1 MDPARIVDALRGT
14 MDPQLRQAAETE
26 LNQIHKIISF
36 APTLLQIVMTEQL
49 DKCVRQAGV
58 IYLKNMITHF
68 WPDREAPRGEIMPFN
83 IHENDRQKIRD
94 QIMEAIIEAPE
105 LIRVQLTT
113 CVGRIIKHDYP
124 GRWTAVVD
132 KISYFL
138 QKQSS
143 AYWLGALLCLHQ
155 LVKAYEYK
163 KATERAPIVEPMRLL
178 LPALQQ
184 LLTQLL
190 PDASQYSVH
199 LQKIILKIFYAL
211 VKFTLP
217 LDLLTQQNL
226 TPWMEIFRTIANR
239 DVPQETLQ
247 VEEEDR
253 PSLVWWKCKKWA
265 LHILARLFDRYGS
278 PGNVTKEYNEF
289 ADFFLK
295 TYAIGIQQVLLKLVE
310 QHRQKQFVTPRVLQ
324 QSLNFLNTGVGHSIT
339 WKNLKPHV
347 QTLVQDVIFP
357 LMCYSDEDEI
367 LWQEDSYEYIRM
379 KFDVFEDYGSPAT
392 AAQTLL
398 YSSTK
403 KRKEVLQRTMEFC
416 YKVLTSPSTNPRQT
430 DGALHMIGQLANLL
444 LKRNLYK
451 DQMEGLLQ
459 RHVFPLFSSELGY
472 LRARACWT
480 MHYFCKVRFRNSA
493 NLHMVLHNIQHCLVK
508 EQEMPVKVEAAIALQ
523 ALICCHDEAK
533 ESMRPHVRQVLQ
545 EMLHIVRETENE
557 DLTNV
562 VQKMICK
569 YGEDVTPIAVEM
581 TQDLAMTFTKVT
593 QSGEDD
599 ENCDEKALTA
609 MGILSTID
617 TILSVV
623 EDHKEITQ
631 QLEGICLQVICT
643 VLQQHAVEFYEEIL
657 SLAYSLTC
665 QVVSSHMWQLL
676 PVIYDVFQQNGFE
689 NFADLMPLL
698 HNYVTVDTDTLL
710 SNPRNLEIIYSMCKK
725 VLTSEVEEDV
735 ECFAAKMLEVIILQ
749 CRGRGIDQVIP
760 LFVETALERLTREV
774 SSSELRTMCLQV
786 VIAALYY
793 NPPLVIGT
801 LEGVRPPSSTESIT
815 GHFVSC
821 WIDDTDCF
829 LGIHDRKLC
838 VLGLCVLME
847 MQQRPEPVTRAACQL
862 VPALLLLLQGLRRA
876 YASRSEGE
884 EESDDEE
891 EDDDEVDIANEE
903 LASDEDEINETD
915 RQYLEML
922 AREAGEDNEE
932 DYDDAD
938 YEEDESPLEE
948 YTTPIDSEDSGIDE
962 YQMFKAVLQGEAARR
977 RYRDREHHV
986 FEKIETRISSTDH
999 ECWKKE
1005 ILHGIVL
1012 LQATSLWSNVTK
1024 CKSFSHLQISEWLL
1038 QSPNGFRNK
1047 GDISFKPMLCQHHL
1061 TSQQNI
1067 QGTTEMPCLFKIH
1080 HNYL

>member
-1 MDPARIVDALRGT
+1 MDPTRIVDALRGT

-26 LNQIHKIISF
+26 LNQIYKIISF

-68 WPDREAPRGEIMPFN
+68 WPEREAPHGEIMPFN

-94 QIMEAIIEAPE
+94 QIMEAVIEAPE

-132 KISYFL
+132 KINYFL

-163 KATERAPIVEPMRLL
+163 KATDRAPIVEPMRHL
-178 LPALQQ
+178 LPVLQQ
-184 LLTQLL
+184 ILTQLL
-190 PDASQYSVH
+190 PDASQYTVH

-211 VKFTLP
+211 VKFTFP

-226 TPWMEIFRTIANR
+226 TPWMELFRTIANR
-239 DVPQETLQ
+239 DIPQETLQ

-289 ADFFLK
+289 ANFFLK
-295 TYAIGIQQVLLKLVE
+295 TYATGIQQVLLKLVE
-310 QHRQKQFVTPRVLQ
+310 QHRQKQFVAPRVLQ

-367 LWQEDSYEYIRM
+367 LWQEDAYEYIRI

-403 KRKEVLQRTMEFC
+403 KRKEVLQKTMEFC
-416 YKVLTSPSTNPRQT
+416 YKVLTSPSTNPRQI
-430 DGALHMIGQLANLL
+430 DGTLHMIGQLANLL

-451 DQMEGLLQ
+451 YQMEGLLQ

-472 LRARACWT
+472 LRARACCT

-493 NLHMVLHNIQHCLVK
+493 NLHMVLHHIQNCLVK
-508 EQEMPVKVEAAIALQ
+508 DQEMPVKVEAAIALQ

-533 ESMRPHVRQVLQ
+533 EAMRPHVRQVLQ

-562 VQKMICK
+562 VQNMICK
-569 YGEDVTPIAVEM
+569 YGDDVTPIAVEM
-581 TQDLAMTFTKVT
+581 THDLAMTFTKVT

-623 EDHKEITQ
+623 DDHKEITQ

-643 VLQQHAVEFYEEIL
+643 VLQQHAI
-657 SLAYSLTC
+657 
-665 QVVSSHMWQLL
+665 
-676 PVIYDVFQQNGFE
+676 
-689 NFADLMPLL
+689 DLMPLL

-725 VLTSEVEEDV
+725 VLSSEVEEDI

-760 LFVETALERLTREV
+760 LFVETALERLSREV
-774 SSSELRTMCLQV
+774 SSSELRTMCLQI

-815 GHFVSC
+815 GHFVSR

-891 EDDDEVDIANEE
+891 EDDDEVDIATEE

-915 RQYLEML
+915 QQYLEML

-932 DYDDAD
+932 DYEDDPD
-938 YEEDESPLEE
+938 HEEDESPLEE

-962 YQMFKAVLQGEAARR
+962 YQTFKAVLQVLEERDPAWHGALTAHLSVEQCRQVQELFSFADQRMAAAESKRIEKQGG
-977 RYRDREHHV
+977 YQFQAHV
-986 FEKIETRISSTDH
+986 VPTSFNFTTH
-999 ECWKKE
+999 P
-1005 ILHGIVL
+1005 GI
-1012 LQATSLWSNVTK
+1012 N
-1024 CKSFSHLQISEWLL
+1024 
-1038 QSPNGFRNK
+1038 
-1047 GDISFKPMLCQHHL
+1047 
-1061 TSQQNI
+1061 
-1067 QGTTEMPCLFKIH
+1067 
-1080 HNYL
+1080 